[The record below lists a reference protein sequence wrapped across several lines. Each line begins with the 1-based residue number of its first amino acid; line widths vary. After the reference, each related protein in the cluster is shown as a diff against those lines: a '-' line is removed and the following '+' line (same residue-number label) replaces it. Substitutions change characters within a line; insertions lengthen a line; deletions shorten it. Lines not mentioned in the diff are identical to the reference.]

1 MARGL
6 TFRIPGFRSTRVE
19 ELYYYEAKTR
29 ALISSAVTAQLVCAF
44 VFTYADFQTLTMLDQ
59 TIMLSEKLTSY
70 ITLVN
75 VYVALPVFTP
85 VAGRSY
91 AHFMEQNGGAQ
102 YVNSEFGRYFHF
114 CWC

>member
-1 MARGL
+1 MHLRGESGYYRQ
-6 TFRIPGFRSTRVE
+6 FR
-19 ELYYYEAKTR
+19 AKT
-29 ALISSAVTAQLVCAF
+29 
-44 VFTYADFQTLTMLDQ
+44 FTTM
-59 TIMLSEKLTSY
+59 
-70 ITLVN
+70 VN

-85 VAGRSY
+85 VAGSSY